1 MANKNLAARIIDL
14 RESVNMTQTE
24 LAKMLKIDKSAMSKI
39 ENGTRK
45 VSSDELKQIA
55 DIFKVSTDY
64 LVGRSNDNDLLVAAH
79 LDDDWQNLP
88 SNQQK
93 AIRDFIEFQKQQYVK
108 DHEDKK
114 KD

>member
-24 LAKMLKIDKSAMSKI
+24 LAKLLKIDKSAMSKI

-55 DIFKVSTDY
+55 EIFKVTTDY
-64 LVGRSNDNDLLVAAH
+64 LVGRSDDNLLVVAH
-79 LDDDWQNLP
+79 VDDDWKNLP
-88 SNQQK
+88 AEQQK
-93 AIRDFIEFQKQQYVK
+93 AIRDFIEFQKQKYIK
-108 DHEDKK
+108 EHEDEK